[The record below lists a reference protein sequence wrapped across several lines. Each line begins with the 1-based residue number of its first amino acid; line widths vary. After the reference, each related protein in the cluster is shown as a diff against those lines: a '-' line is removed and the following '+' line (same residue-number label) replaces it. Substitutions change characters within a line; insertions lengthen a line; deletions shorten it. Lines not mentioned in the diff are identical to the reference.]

1 MNSEIQYLDFSSI
14 DLDKNIDAKIK
25 VNHVLLI

>member
-1 MNSEIQYLDFSSI
+1 MNSEIQYLDFSPI
-14 DLDKNIDAKIK
+14 DVDKNIDAKIK